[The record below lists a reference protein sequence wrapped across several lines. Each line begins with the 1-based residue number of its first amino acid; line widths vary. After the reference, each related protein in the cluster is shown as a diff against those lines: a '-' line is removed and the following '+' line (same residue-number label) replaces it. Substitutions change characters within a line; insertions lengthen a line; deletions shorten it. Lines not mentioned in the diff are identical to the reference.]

1 MATNTF
7 KRITKANIG
16 MGSGSQTTIY
26 TVPSGKTSIV
36 IGILVTN
43 KTSNEVDVTLSID
56 TAIAGQDDVDLLS
69 AVKVYPH
76 TSTEVIL
83 GKLVLNHDTTNGDV
97 VKAYASV
104 ASAIDITFSFLE
116 DVN

>member
-16 MGSGSQTTIY
+16 NGIGNETTIY
-26 TVPSGKTSIV
+26 SVPSGKTSIV
-36 IGILVTN
+36 VGILITN
-43 KTSNEVDVTLSID
+43 KSSNEVDVTLSID
-56 TAIAGQDDVDLLS
+56 TAISGQDDVDLLS
-69 AVKVYPH
+69 AMKVYPN

-97 VKAYASV
+97 VKAYASS
-104 ASAIDITFSFLE
+104 ASSIDITFSFLE

>member
-7 KRITKANIG
+7 KRITKADIG
-16 MGSGSQTTIY
+16 NGIGNETTVY
-26 TVPSGKTSIV
+26 SVPSGKTSIV

-43 KTSNEVDVTLSID
+43 KTSSEVDFSMRVETSIV
-56 TAIAGQDDVDLLS
+56 GQDNVELVS
-69 AVKVYPH
+69 AMKTYPN
-76 TSTEVIL
+76 TTTELIL

-97 VKAYASV
+97 VKAYASA
-104 ASAIDITFSFLE
+104 ASSIDVTFSFLE